1 MVFDIDFVIS
11 FEMNND
17 RYYEIDLICNDTC
30 YSSSVNASF
39 YEEAPNIFLEH
50 PEIIKKI
57 LLKNK
62 ENIHFFSIL
71 KKEDILEL
79 SFVVDM
85 NFITENIKLIFTKCK
100 ISDNVIIETITE
112 RLYRAKSDIKKLQKE
127 TSKIELLEKRI
138 DDLTMKEWIIYESYD
153 YDDPFIKIIDCYEKY
168 NSLPAQDKNK
178 RCFRQIPFG
187 NTTYC
192 LIKYDPLKLIKIG
205 NNCKMT
211 GYIHFP
217 EFSNKLMFP
226 KMIFPDKIV
235 VEYLILTKKPYSY
248 TKPNSHPPS
257 SYTYGH
263 SILSM
268 KPDYYDKFLDI
279 KNKFPTC
286 IVVLNKI
293 CETDEHSIYEF
304 NFIRNNIE
312 IISTEAS
319 VKAFFHKGDNFV
331 IDIESGKL
339 DSLSAIDYLN
349 SKIIKKD
356 SYDNNLIELEFT
368 L

>member
-100 ISDNVIIETITE
+100 ISDNVIIETLTE

-153 YDDPFIKIIDCYEKY
+153 YDDPFIKIIDCSEKY
-168 NSLPAQDKNK
+168 DSLPAQDKNR
-178 RCFRQIPFG
+178 RCFNLVSLGKSR
-187 NTTYC
+187 C
-192 LIKYDPLKLIKIG
+192 LIKIDPLKLIKIG

-217 EFSNKLMFP
+217 EFSNKLLFP

-235 VEYLILTKKPYSY
+235 VEYLILTNKPYS
-248 TKPNSHPPS
+248 TSHN
-257 SYTYGH
+257 H

-286 IVVLNKI
+286 IVVLSKI

-319 VKAFFHKGDNFV
+319 VKAFFHRIDSSI
-331 IDIESGKL
+331 IDIEIGKF
-339 DSLSAIDYLN
+339 DSISAIDYLN
-349 SKIIKKD
+349 SKIIQKD
-356 SYDNNLIELEFT
+356 YYNNLIELEFT